1 MQRLPHLS
9 VSLTK
14 VCRHPSSLS
23 WSTSSKL
30 TPLAAMW
37 SLLRVPLLPRCKG
50 ILLASLLGTRVA
62 GADTAE
68 APPAED
74 RFTYE
79 ARSETYLRLF
89 QRALLPG
96 PGGALVHEE
105 QLAPLHQ
112 YVMVRATDL
121 DTSWDEDSVDVEL
134 AGWGRGALADV
145 EPGFGVVDGDVTV
158 ANLRYRRGPMQVRA
172 GRQVVSGGAARFAY
186 MDGVSARVRDLGG
199 FGFHGY
205 AGFTVLPRW
214 AQRRG
219 YQHLGSAAD
228 GLLREPEVLPEPTRG
243 GNWLAGA
250 RAFYDH
256 RLVSGGLSFHE
267 VREDAAL
274 GRRSAAADLRAQP
287 HELLDV
293 TALALLD
300 LDSGRFADARL
311 ALDAYPVKYLTLS
324 AEALHTEPA
333 LFLSRQSV
341 LSVFSTEGFDELG
354 GEATLRPAQW
364 IVLRAAGYAVF
375 FDEGSRGG
383 RTRLQLRLL
392 PDAAQRVV
400 VQMVYSRAVEMQNG
414 YHSGRSS
421 VSYRIL
427 DPLALTAEIYGY
439 WYDEP
444 IQGVSVSTVQ
454 AANLE
459 WLPHPEL
466 SLLAGGSVAQ
476 TPYAE
481 RDVQAVVRLVYA
493 HWHPGGARP

>member
-1 MQRLPHLS
+1 MQRLPHLR
-9 VSLTK
+9 VSLTPGS
-14 VCRHPSSLS
+14 RRFSFFLS
-23 WSTSSKL
+23 TFSQLS
-30 TPLAAMW
+30 PVAMW
-37 SLLRVPLLPRCKG
+37 FRLRAPLLPWCQG
-50 ILLASLLGTRVA
+50 LLLAGVLGMR
-62 GADTAE
+62 GAMAQTAE
-68 APPAED
+68 GPPGED

-89 QRALLPG
+89 ERALLPG
-96 PGGALVHEE
+96 PGGALIREE

-112 YVMVRATDL
+112 YVLVRATDL
-121 DTSWDEDSVDVEL
+121 DTGWDEDSVDVEL

-158 ANLRYRRGPMQVRA
+158 ANLRYRRGPVQVRV
-172 GRQVVSGGAARFAY
+172 GRQVVTGGAARFAY
-186 MDGVSARVRDLGG
+186 MDGVSAQARSFEG
-199 FGFHGY
+199 FGMHGY

-228 GLLREPEVLPEPTRG
+228 GLLREPEVLPEPTRS

-287 HELLDV
+287 HELVDV

-311 ALDAYPVKYLTLS
+311 ALDTYPWQYLTLS

-341 LSVFSTEGFDELG
+341 LSVFSTESFDELG
-354 GEATLRPAQW
+354 GEATLRPVAW
-364 IVLRAAGYAVF
+364 IALRAAGYAVF
-375 FDEGSRGG
+375 FDEGNRGA
-383 RTRLQLRLL
+383 RTRFQLRLL
-392 PDAAQRVV
+392 PDAAERLVL
-400 VQMVYSRAVEMQNG
+400 QMAYSRAVETQNG

-421 VSYRIL
+421 VSYRIVE
-427 DPLALTAEIYGY
+427 PLAVTAEIYAY

-444 IQGVSVSTVQ
+444 IEGVSVSTVR
-454 AANLE
+454 AASLE
-459 WLPHPEL
+459 WLPYPEL

-493 HWHPGGARP
+493 HWHPGGTRP